1 MDSHFL
7 GPRRQSEGLWSWNL
21 VSNRIHF
28 SAGWIRLVGCEEHE
42 IGNTQQAWLQRV
54 HPEDVDQVSTAL
66 DAVLKDGSGEFEL
79 RHRMLHKDGSYRWT
93 SCRGVIQRN
102 TAGQAI
108 QVDAAHSDVTAETV
122 ADPLTGLPNR
132 LLLVEHLTH
141 SIKRANRYLG
151 FHFAVL
157 CIDLGR
163 PVDAEVPARVSD
175 LLLPAAARRLE
186 TSLRVREVPPTLRT
200 HDLVARLQDDQ
211 FAILLDGLKD
221 VGHATIAADRIL
233 AEIQA
238 PFTLSGR
245 EVRLL
250 PSIGIAVSATGYHLA
265 KDVLRDAD
273 TALHRATLLGR
284 SRCDATVP
292 VPHRAGVR
300 GRARPFAPVAVAR

>member
-1 MDSHFL
+1 M
-7 GPRRQSEGLWSWNL
+7 
-21 VSNRIHF
+21 
-28 SAGWIRLVGCEEHE
+28 
-42 IGNTQQAWLQRV
+42 
-54 HPEDVDQVSTAL
+54 
-66 DAVLKDGSGEFEL
+66 
-79 RHRMLHKDGSYRWT
+79 
-93 SCRGVIQRN
+93 
-102 TAGQAI
+102 
-108 QVDAAHSDVTAETV
+108 
-122 ADPLTGLPNR
+122 
-132 LLLVEHLTH
+132 TH
-141 SIKRANRYLG
+141 SIERANRYPG

-186 TSLRVREVPPTLRT
+186 TSLRVREVPPTLRN

-265 KDVLRDAD
+265 EDVLRDAD

-284 SRCDATVP
+284 SRCEVFDTAVMKS
-292 VPHRAGVR
+292 AQAELQLEADFEGALDR
-300 GRARPFAPVAVAR
+300 GEFLVLSQIRSSDSRPWRDGSIRFWA